1 MDKTIRIIVSGKVQG
16 VSFRFYTLNQA
27 KELGVFGYVR
37 NLSNGDVE
45 IVARGEKSKLDKLIN
60 WCYSGSP
67 SAIVRDVKVE
77 VLTESIINSTDFS
90 IQY

>member
-1 MDKTIRIIVSGKVQG
+1 MNKTVRIIVSGKVQG
-16 VSFRFYTLNQA
+16 VSFRFYTRNQA
-27 KELGVFGYVR
+27 KELGIFGYVR

-45 IVARGEKSKLDKLIN
+45 IVAQGEKTKLDKLIN

-67 SAIVRDVKVE
+67 SAIVRDVKLE
-77 VLTESIINSTDFS
+77 VLTESIMNSTDFS